1 MSVIDIFASL
11 GAVLIGLLIGLFVIA
26 QKRFNEHE
34 LIQKAEK
41 AKVLAEKEGIAHITE
56 VRERVIRKKQQFKT
70 EEQEFAVQLEKM
82 EHLLSVK
89 IISHE
94 KREAKHTE
102 LKRALQEEEK
112 SVETLRSQTHE
123 FKKQVAERLIHATGL
138 SADHVKEELMKH
150 YEEVFNKD
158 AESRFQK
165 ATEWAEECAV
175 RDGKNVLADAI
186 HRYAAPTSVEHG
198 GGLITV
204 SRDELKG
211 RIVGRGGTN
220 IGHFEELFGVDV
232 IFNDEPNIII
242 VSSFNLV
249 TRQIAIFALERLM
262 REKNITEEIIDRI
275 KPLAEQDVDKILQND
290 GERAL
295 KVLGVENMPSDF
307 AKLVG
312 RLKFRTSYGQN
323 ILGHSYEVGYFAQL
337 MASDIGADPRV
348 ALLGGFFHDIGK
360 AIDQEVGGSHD
371 VLSKEILEKY
381 GFSWEIVHAAWT
393 HHNAIPQETVEAR
406 IVQAADAISAGR
418 PGARAESVERYL
430 AKIKEL
436 EETAL
441 SFGGVRKAFTI
452 NAGREVRAVVESD
465 KINDVGVQVLASDIA
480 AKVQEKG
487 GYPGKIKVVTIRST
501 KATDYAR

>member
-1 MSVIDIFASL
+1 MPYIDIFASL
-11 GAVLIGLLIGLFVIA
+11 GAALVGLLIGLFVIA

-34 LIQKAEK
+34 LLAKAEK
-41 AKVLAEKEGIAHITE
+41 AKASAEKEGKTLVAET
-56 VRERVIRKKQQFKT
+56 RERVIHKKKQFEI
-70 EEQEFAVQLEKM
+70 EEQEFAGQLEKM
-82 EHLLSVK
+82 EHLFTIK
-89 IISHE
+89 IASHE
-94 KREAKHTE
+94 KREAKLAE

-112 SVETLRSQTHE
+112 SVETFRSQIHE
-123 FKKQVAERLIHATGL
+123 FKKQIAERLIHATGL
-138 SADHVKEELMKH
+138 SADHIKEEVTKH
-150 YEEVFNKD
+150 NEQFFQKD
-158 AESRFQK
+158 AEVRLQH
-165 ATEWAEECAV
+165 AVEWAEECAV
-175 RDGKNVLADAI
+175 RYGKNVLADAI
-186 HRYAAPTSVEHG
+186 YRYAAPTSVEHG
-198 GGLITV
+198 GGDIKI

-211 RIVGRGGTN
+211 RIIGRGGAN
-220 IGHFEELFGVDV
+220 IAHFEELFGVDV

-249 TRQIAIFALERLM
+249 SRQIAIAALERLM

-275 KPLAEQDVDKILQND
+275 KPLAEEDVAKILKTD
-290 GERAL
+290 GERVL
-295 KVLGVENMPSDF
+295 KILGVENMPPDF
-307 AKLVG
+307 AILVG

-323 ILGHSYEVGYFAQL
+323 ILGHSFEVGYFAQL

-452 NAGREVRAVVESD
+452 NAGREVRVVVESD
-465 KINDVGVQVLASDIA
+465 KINDAGVQTLAADIA